1 MVGIRMHN
9 GNQDRGEAGS
19 LEHRDARRVARTTT
33 KLVSQSQSQS
43 QYHQNTTSSYL
54 AQSQYRHESTRCIS
68 SQSQY
73 RHEGQSVSY
82 LSSTSQVSQRRQQQ
96 QQQCPFLHSRLL
108 DDGSSLSDGLVLGSH
123 QLSSDSSEYFNRS
136 RLLPEDIAAFYPE
149 SLLSDSFF
157 DGSHTS
163 SSRES
168 LFLHLERG
176 NRSGPPSIIVSDADE
191 GDEGKLEMS

>member
-1 MVGIRMHN
+1 MVGIRLHN

-19 LEHRDARRVARTTT
+19 LGHRDARRVARTTT
-33 KLVSQSQSQS
+33 KLVSQSKSRH
-43 QYHQNTTSSYL
+43 HQNTTNRSYL
-54 AQSQYRHESTRCIS
+54 AQSQYRRESTSCIS

-82 LSSTSQVSQRRQQQ
+82 LSSTSQVSHRRQQQ
-96 QQQCPFLHSRLL
+96 QQHCPFTHSQLL

-136 RLLPEDIAAFYPE
+136 GLLPEDLAAFYPE